1 MQNFIDPTTSSR
13 EKATDSF
20 EMRMQPRV
28 KDRIAHA
35 AELSGVK
42 LATFVRA
49 AAAREAERV
58 LHEHQITLLSERD
71 RRALLAALDNPPAP
85 TEAARD
91 AVRSYRARITDAG

>member
-1 MQNFIDPTTSSR
+1 MQSFIDPTVSSD

-20 EMRMQPRV
+20 EMRIQPGV

-35 AELSGVK
+35 AAVSGVK
-42 LATFVRA
+42 LAAFVRA

-58 LHEHQITLLSERD
+58 LREHRVTLLTERD
-71 RRALLAALDNPPAP
+71 RRALLAALDSPPAP

-91 AVRSYRARITDAG
+91 AVRDYRSRISNAG